1 MDIIIEKI
9 LDEALKATE
18 KYASSKESSHSLE
31 HNCLK
36 DNSIV
41 HFNNVKNLAESS
53 TMIPTKVCKDIKSI
67 QLNDNYYS
75 IIVKILIRNNLL

>member
-1 MDIIIEKI
+1 MDIIVEKI

-18 KYASSKESSHSLE
+18 KYISSKEKSHSLE

-53 TMIPTKVCKDIKSI
+53 TMISPDVCNDIKSI

-75 IIVKILIRNNLL
+75 IIVKLLIRNNLL